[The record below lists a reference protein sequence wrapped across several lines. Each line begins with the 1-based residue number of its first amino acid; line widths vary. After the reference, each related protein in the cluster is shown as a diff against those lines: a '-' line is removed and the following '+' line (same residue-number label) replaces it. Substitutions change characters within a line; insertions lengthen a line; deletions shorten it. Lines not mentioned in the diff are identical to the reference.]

1 MINTA
6 DVVERI
12 KIIAP
17 QFGTLDDKT
26 LTTLAEDAILIAE
39 ADGFVDPMLVIAASY
54 LAAHYASVVNGKNN
68 NVISQ
73 KLSVM
78 EVTYK
83 DDTFKSDYLSQYNNL
98 LDTLTDHHRNK
109 VTFI

>member
-1 MINTA
+1 MVKTA

-17 QFGTLDDKT
+17 QFGSLDDKT
-26 LTTLAEDAILIAE
+26 LSTLASDAILIAE
-39 ADGFVDPMLVIAASY
+39 ADGFVDPMLIIAASY

-68 NVISQ
+68 NVLKQ

-83 DDTFKSDYLSQYNNL
+83 DDSFKSDYLSQYNNL

-109 VTFI
+109 VTFM